1 LSLEEHG
8 LSFRFVSNS
17 SFLMPSEQQL
27 TFSFE
32 FPEPGSKREP
42 AEQRSPENRE
52 AVKKEQTSHSAAHD
66 TVPVK
71 NPTSASDATLPTTT
85 VTIKRS
91 ALIRGRR
98 LDRELTAKSRALV
111 EGIGLP
117 DLARL
122 VHVLWNSRLQTT
134 AGMADGRK
142 QEITLNPKLLDVD
155 PQELDGTLRHE
166 LAHLVAY
173 YRAGNR
179 RIQAHGPEW
188 RRACSELGIPNEK
201 RCHTLPFKGRQQR
214 PKFAYQC
221 KHCQAVYPRTRR
233 LRRYSACYSCCREH
247 NSGKYSNKFLLYQV
261 SLDLLPPATD

>member
-1 LSLEEHG
+1 
-8 LSFRFVSNS
+8 
-17 SFLMPSEQQL
+17 MPREQQL

-32 FPEPGSKREP
+32 FPEPGGKHEP
-42 AEQRSPENRE
+42 AEQRIADIRE
-52 AVKKEQTSHSAAHD
+52 AVEEEQTSLSTTQGTA
-66 TVPVK
+66 PVE
-71 NPTSASDATLPTTT
+71 TLDSASEAPLPPTT

-98 LDRELTAKSRALV
+98 LDRELTAKSRALI

-134 AGMADGRK
+134 AGMADGRR

-188 RRACSELGIPNEK
+188 RCACAELGIPNEK
-201 RCHTLPFKGRQQR
+201 RCHTLPFKGRRQR

-221 KHCQAVYPRTRR
+221 QHCKGVYPRTRR

-247 NSGKYSNKFLLYQV
+247 NRGKYSNKFLLYEV